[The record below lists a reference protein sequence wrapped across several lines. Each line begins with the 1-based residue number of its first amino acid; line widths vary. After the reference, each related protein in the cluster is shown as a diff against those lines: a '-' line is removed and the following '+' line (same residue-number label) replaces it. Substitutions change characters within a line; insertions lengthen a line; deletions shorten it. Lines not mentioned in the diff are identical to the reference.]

1 MLAMDAVVLLGAMR
15 SVGQTKSSG
24 TPALCSTNKQK
35 SMCLNKKLA
44 QFMSYSAPQ
53 KIRKCRSSL
62 DIVT

>member
-1 MLAMDAVVLLGAMR
+1 MLAMDAAVLLEAVR

-24 TPALCSTNKQK
+24 TPALCSKNDVSK
-35 SMCLNKKLA
+35 KKLA